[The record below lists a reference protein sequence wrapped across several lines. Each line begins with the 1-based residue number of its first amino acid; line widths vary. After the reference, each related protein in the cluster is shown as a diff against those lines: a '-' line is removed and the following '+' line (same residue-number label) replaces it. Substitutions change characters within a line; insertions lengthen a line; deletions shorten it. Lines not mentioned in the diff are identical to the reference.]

1 MINSLQ
7 GKYHE
12 LRTNYP
18 KFIYSGYS
26 ISEADEVLCL
36 DYHFTIPDLTEFK
49 PHWEI
54 KKPKECA
61 IDLNDTRLNKLAF
74 SLGMVEL
81 VSYWKATCSPKVHI
95 ACGNLSQEQSEWWRK
110 LYKKG
115 LGEFFYTNGI
125 EADDDFM
132 SIVCNEQSEH
142 IEKSTHS
149 HSSAS
154 VEVLPSY
161 EKTLIPVGG
170 GKDSVVTIELLK
182 NYTDRFCYIINPRKA
197 TLDTVVATSIPA
209 DRVVIANRT
218 IDKNVIDLNKK
229 GFLNGHTPFSAIVA
243 FSSVIAAYIHKIGFV
258 ALSNES
264 TASEPTVLGSDVN
277 HQYSKS
283 LEFETDFI
291 EFEAKYIL
299 SGVKYFSFLRPLTE
313 IGIAKIFSQLKNY
326 HPIFRSCNVGSKNDI
341 WCANCPK
348 CLFVYTILSP
358 FLPPLE
364 MEKIFGKNMLDD
376 VALMTDFEKLA
387 GLQAEKPFEC
397 VGSRDE
403 VNAALQELV
412 RIYERDDKP
421 LPKLLEAYKKFD
433 TLNKQDI
440 AEMCSS
446 FDEKNYVPEQFV
458 KLLEARLK

>member
-1 MINSLQ
+1 MIKSLQ

-12 LRTNYP
+12 LRTEYP
-18 KFIYSGYS
+18 KFIYSGYN
-26 ISEADEVLCL
+26 ISETDEALCL
-36 DYHFTIPDLTEFK
+36 DYHFVIPDLAEFK

-54 KKPKECA
+54 KKSNECA
-61 IDLNDTRLNKLAF
+61 IDLNDTRLNELTF

-81 VSYWKATCSPKVHI
+81 VSYWKATCSQKVQI

-132 SIVCNEQSEH
+132 NIICREH
-142 IEKSTHS
+142 IEQHNHS
-149 HSSAS
+149 HNHNAYT
-154 VEVLPSY
+154 ENLPSY

-170 GKDSVVTIELLK
+170 GKDSAVTIELLK
-182 NYTDRFCYIINPRKA
+182 NHTDRFCYIINPRKA
-197 TLDTVVATSIPA
+197 TLDTVATASIPA
-209 DRVVIANRT
+209 DRIIIAKRT
-218 IDKNVIDLNKK
+218 IDKNIIDLNKR
-229 GFLNGHTPFSAIVA
+229 GFLNGHTPFSAVVA
-243 FSSVIAAYIHKIGFV
+243 FSSVIAAYIHKIGLV

-264 TASEPTVLGSDVN
+264 TASEPTVLDSDVN

-291 EFEAKYIL
+291 EFEAKYIS

-313 IGIAKIFSQLKNY
+313 IGIAKIFSQLDSY
-326 HPIFRSCNVGSKNDI
+326 HSIFRSCNVGSKNDI
-341 WCANCPK
+341 WCADCPK
-348 CLFVYTILSP
+348 CLFVYIILSP
-358 FLPPLE
+358 FLPSLE
-364 MEKIFGKNMLDD
+364 MEKIFGRNMLDEIELT
-376 VALMTDFEKLA
+376 ADFEKLA
-387 GLQAEKPFEC
+387 GLQPEKPFEC

-412 RIYERDDKP
+412 RIYGREQKP
-421 LPKLLEAYKKFD
+421 LPKLLEAYSKFD
-433 TLNKQDI
+433 ALEKQDI

-446 FDEKNYVPEQFV
+446 FDENNHVPKQFV
-458 KLLEARLK
+458 QLIKAKVN